1 MSMTLYNTNIKSN
14 QAGKLLG
21 LPMDNLLNVDE
32 DMLREYFVDA
42 QDKVLSKSFI
52 LKNILLNNYQYV
64 LRPISAQENQ
74 KLI

>member
-1 MSMTLYNTNIKSN
+1 MTLYNTNIKSN